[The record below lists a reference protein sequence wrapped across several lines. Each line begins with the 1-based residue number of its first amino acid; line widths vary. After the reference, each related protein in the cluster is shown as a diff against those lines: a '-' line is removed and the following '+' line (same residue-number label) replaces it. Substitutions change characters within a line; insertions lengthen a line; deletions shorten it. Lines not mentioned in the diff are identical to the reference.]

1 MENKKVFYKNPGFY
15 LMVAAFVLLI
25 LSLSMYAANGATQF
39 NKETI
44 SQNVIVFGVTGI
56 VMALLSVAAD
66 IVLPR
71 TRLSAFSQYSR
82 FLKYVVW
89 LLLFAAFLEL
99 IITEFNFIGNVFVG
113 TDPVDSVFIVNY
125 LVAVIPMLL
134 AAVCALVAGVMQRV
148 AAAKEGLK
156 EDEKVV
162 Q

>member
-1 MENKKVFYKNPGFY
+1 MKNNYRKLKFS
-15 LMVAAFVLLI
+15 VLLQTLLVTALTVLVGGFLLNYVI
-25 LSLSMYAANGATQF
+25 DGIYNDSFAKIFVDVLMRFHVDEQTAIDLYWTLIGD
-39 NKETI
+39 NKTFYM
-44 SQNVIVFGVTGI
+44 IVGF
-56 VMALLSVAAD
+56 
-66 IVLPR
+66 
-71 TRLSAFSQYSR
+71 
-82 FLKYVVW
+82 

-134 AAVCALVAGVMQRV
+134 AAVCTLVAGVMQRV